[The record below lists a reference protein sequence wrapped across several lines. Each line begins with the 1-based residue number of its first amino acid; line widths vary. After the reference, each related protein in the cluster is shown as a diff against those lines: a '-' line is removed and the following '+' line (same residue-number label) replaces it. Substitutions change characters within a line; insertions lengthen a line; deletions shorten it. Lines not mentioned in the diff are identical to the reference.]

1 MTAKKS
7 NTDKYN
13 NNREGER
20 ETNDSKRERG
30 RKRTRSDRKGGGMG
44 QGKARLLCC
53 LEEGTRMGSDI
64 YCWRQGEM
72 VLGVLCL
79 SGRLNVLC
87 TKLCGPRAHW
97 EI

>member
-1 MTAKKS
+1 MREREREATA
-7 NTDKYN
+7 
-13 NNREGER
+13 REGQ
-20 ETNDSKRERG
+20 SGKA
-30 RKRTRSDRKGGGMG
+30 G
-44 QGKARLLCC
+44 QGKALVLSGGRDTDGFGYLLS
-53 LEEGTRMGSDI
+53 EA
-64 YCWRQGEM
+64 GEM

>member
-7 NTDKYN
+7 NSDKYN

-20 ETNDSKRERG
+20 ETNE
-30 RKRTRSDRKGGGMG
+30 RKRARSDRKGGGKGAG
-44 QGKARLLCC
+44 QGKALVLSGGRDTDGFGYLLS
-53 LEEGTRMGSDI
+53 EA
-64 YCWRQGEM
+64 GEM